1 MKIISR
7 KNIQA
12 PQLPKALPSGSITA
26 LQDEDE
32 VSMVSLSACDLANT
46 SAAHLVFDKVN
57 FRRAALAASQHA
69 KPRFVDC
76 LLEASD
82 LSGIDWEQARFRR
95 VALLGCRLIGAQL
108 VDAEFEDVI
117 FKECTLENAVFLSAK
132 FKAVRFEHCLLREA
146 SFESADLPGIIFD
159 DCDLTR
165 ADLRMARLSG
175 ADFRGSRLDGV
186 QAGAQELRG
195 AIVDSTQ
202 AIQIAGLIG
211 LIVKEYGDEMDE

>member
-7 KNIQA
+7 KNIQP
-12 PQLPKALPSGSITA
+12 PQLPKALPSGSIAA

-32 VSMVSLSACDLANT
+32 VSMVLLSACDMANT
-46 SAAHLVFDKVN
+46 SAAHLLFEKVALK
-57 FRRAALAASQHA
+57 RVSLAASQHA

-95 VALLGCRLIGAQL
+95 VAFLGCRLIGAQL
-108 VDAEFEDVI
+108 VDAEFEDVT
-117 FKECTLENAVFLSAK
+117 FKECTLENAVFLSAN
-132 FKAVRFEHCLLREA
+132 FKAVRFEHCQLREA
-146 SFESADLPGIIFD
+146 SFESADLPGVVFD

-165 ADLRMARLSG
+165 ADLRQARLSG

-211 LIVKEYGDEMDE
+211 LIVKEYGQEVDE